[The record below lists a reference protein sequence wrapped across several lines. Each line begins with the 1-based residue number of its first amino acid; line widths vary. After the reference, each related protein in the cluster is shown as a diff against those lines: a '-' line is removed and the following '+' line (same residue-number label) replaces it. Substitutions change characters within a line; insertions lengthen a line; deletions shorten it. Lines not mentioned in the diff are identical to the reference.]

1 MRPDERLHDKRIGNI
16 RDLDEDSTTRD
27 HDAVAGD
34 RTATHTGTAD
44 DTTDDLAADDTTGEK
59 PGLLDRAKDRVDDA
73 LGRRDTDDDGRRG

>member
-1 MRPDERLHDKRIGNI
+1 
-16 RDLDEDSTTRD
+16 
-27 HDAVAGD
+27 VAGD